1 MPHIPLMMMFSTDW
15 SAARAFPLL
24 LLLLLSLSSAPP
36 CSADVVD
43 GGRLFPAGVRY
54 EYESTTTVLAGGSA
68 DNREP
73 EVGHRVVGR
82 LSVENLWP
90 ATDAADEKLLRLHFK
105 SLKFQTWSKKSKN
118 DIHRQFIDRKSRIDR
133 FSDQPFFAHWR
144 NGHIENLYA
153 SSTNSLT
160 EENFK
165 KGIAGL
171 FQFQLSNQHIV
182 EYSTIGKC
190 NVTYKK
196 IKENSVSKRIDGCVL
211 PTTLPPEIKHP
222 DKIWQGTLRSKREGL
237 LIYNQESFIDMSL
250 EENHEYSTSF
260 MNEVGASMSSKQ
272 HIELKETKP
281 NGDIIKANSFE
292 EAINQLEK
300 KLKLKLEKQNLCPK
314 HEVKHCKHYNS
325 CNKLNDVVKK
335 YHDSL
340 LDSELGKSK
349 SAYGAI
355 KVIDAITNS
364 DTKTIKKVLSDKK
377 NEDIVIQLYDLLGA
391 ALNENSHKA
400 SMETLVFTDNKN
412 VEQIERYLWS
422 ASIKFNPKIEIIK
435 SLMSI
440 TDEKLTNKKVM
451 DTLFNT
457 VTAMAS
463 RLDRYNHTDTN
474 ALLCGEL
481 VVKTLERLE
490 KCKQDDDEC
499 ILTYIR
505 ALSNLK
511 HPLSVEVLLSFAQHG
526 NRMTSAYA
534 MKTIKMFGPS
544 LWNSQ
549 VLKYC
554 NKIFFQLVKEQD
566 SSTRVIALAILLES
580 DPDYDLLKHVVKWL
594 ATPGEGYEIKQY
606 TLELL
611 KEMANQNETSA
622 RLLRTVLVREQLNH
636 YGNMAQ
642 RGLSSCFSRKFIN
655 YNNITGLVKNSQQIY
670 SGVTKRGSV
679 DIVLEH
685 ENVNYDLC
693 SFGMFTTGLGYF
705 TSLYDDSGKKDTS
718 DEANLPATAGL
729 ELIVFG
735 VHIRPF
741 IMFSSQGQLMGH
753 VWAGTGS
760 DKTPIIQGIS
770 QMIEHLEYVPLSN
783 GITAELNVK
792 GTLSL
797 DISGQIEMSLWNKN
811 AQSVIEKNGGISI
824 QGSLKLDTDL
834 VTDEVDFA
842 LNTEGLLHMY
852 SDAEF
857 ATKIVLCM
865 RIVFVDTNVTTTVS
879 KNQKVHG
886 LSYKS
891 YTTTTRTHPVSGR
904 TFALNQMVNEFCNT
918 IHSQ

>member
-1 MPHIPLMMMFSTDW
+1 M
-15 SAARAFPLL
+15 
-24 LLLLLSLSSAPP
+24 
-36 CSADVVD
+36 
-43 GGRLFPAGVRY
+43 
-54 EYESTTTVLAGGSA
+54 LAGGSS
-68 DNREP
+68 DNRDP
-73 EVGHRVVGR
+73 AIGHRVVGR
-82 LSVENLWP
+82 LLVANIWP
-90 ATDAADEKLLRLHFK
+90 ATDTAGDKLLMLHFK
-105 SLKFQTWSKKSKN
+105 SPKLQTWSKKSKN
-118 DIHRQFIDRKSRIDR
+118 DVNRQFIDRKSRIDR

-144 NGHIENLYA
+144 NGHIENLYV

-171 FQFQLSNQHIV
+171 FQFQLSNQHAV
-182 EYSTIGKC
+182 EYSTLGEC
-190 NVTYKK
+190 NVTYSK
-196 IKENSVSKRIDGCVL
+196 INQNIVSKLVDGCVL

-237 LIYNQESFIDMSL
+237 VKY
-250 EENHEYSTSF
+250 NHESLVDVSLDEYHEFSTSF
-260 MNEVGASMSSKQ
+260 MNEVGASVSSKQ

-281 NGDIIKANSFE
+281 NDDVIKANTFK
-292 EAINQLEK
+292 EAIHQLEK
-300 KLKLKLEKQNLCPK
+300 QLKLKLEKQNLSPK
-314 HEVKHCKHYNS
+314 HEVKNCKHYNS
-325 CNKLNDVVKK
+325 CNKLDEVVYN

-355 KVIDAITNS
+355 KVVDAIVNS
-364 DTKTIKKVLSDKK
+364 DTKTIKKVLTDEK
-377 NEDIVIQLYDLLGA
+377 NEDIIVQLYDLLGA

-400 SMETLVFTDNKN
+400 SMETLDFTNAKS
-412 VEQIERYLWS
+412 VEKIERYLWS
-422 ASIKFNPKIEIIK
+422 ASINFNPKIEIIK
-435 SLMSI
+435 SLLAI
-440 TDEKLTNKKVM
+440 TDENLASKKIA

-463 RLDRYNHTDTN
+463 RLARYNHTDTN
-474 ALLCGEL
+474 ILLSGEL
-481 VVKTLERLE
+481 VVKTLEKLE
-490 KCKQDDDEC
+490 KCKLDDDEC

-511 HPLSVEVLLSFAQHG
+511 HPLSIEVLLSFAQHG
-526 NRMTSAYA
+526 NRKTSAYA
-534 MKTIKMFGPS
+534 MKTIKMFGPG
-544 LWNSQ
+544 LWDSR

-554 NKIFFQLVKEQD
+554 NRIFFQLVKEQD
-566 SSTRVIALAILLES
+566 SSTRTIALAILLES
-580 DPDYDLLKHVVKWL
+580 NPDYDLLKHVVEWL
-594 ATPGEGYEIKQY
+594 AAPGEEYEIKQY
-606 TLELL
+606 ALELL

-622 RLLRTVLVREQLNH
+622 RLLRTVLVRERLNH
-636 YGNMAQ
+636 YGSMAQ

-685 ENVNYDLC
+685 DSVKYDLC

-792 GTLSL
+792 GMLSL

-811 AQSVIEKNGGISI
+811 AQSVIEKNGGVSI

-834 VTDEVDFA
+834 VTDEVDFS
-842 LNTEGLLHMY
+842 LITEGLLHMH

-865 RIVFVDTNVTTTVS
+865 RIVFVDTNVTTIVS
-879 KNQKVHG
+879 KSEKVHG
-886 LSYKS
+886 LPHKS
-891 YTTTTRTHPVSGR
+891 HTTTTRTHPVSGR

-918 IHSQ
+918 IHSR

>member
-1 MPHIPLMMMFSTDW
+1 MTSSTDW
-15 SAARAFPLL
+15 NAVRAFSL
-24 LLLLLSLSSAPP
+24 LLLLLSLSPSML
-36 CSADVVD
+36 CSAEVVD
-43 GGRLFPAGVRY
+43 DGHRLFSSGVRY

-68 DNREP
+68 DNRNP

-82 LSVENLWP
+82 LSVERLWP
-90 ATDAADEKLLRLHFK
+90 ATETAGEKLLRLHFK

-118 DIHRQFIDRKSRIDR
+118 DINRQFIDRKSRIDR
-133 FSDQPFFAHWR
+133 FSDQPFFVHWK
-144 NGHIENLYA
+144 NGHVENLYI
-153 SSTNSLT
+153 SSVNSLT

-171 FQFQLSNQHIV
+171 FQFQLSNQHTV
-182 EYSTIGKC
+182 EYSTLGKC
-190 NVTYKK
+190 NVTYSK
-196 IKENSVSKRIDGCVL
+196 INENSISKRIEGCVS

-222 DKIWQGTLRSKREGL
+222 DKIWQGTLRSKREGSF
-237 LIYNQESFIDMSL
+237 IYNHESFIDVSL
-250 EENHEYSTSF
+250 DENHEFSTSF
-260 MNEVGASMSSKQ
+260 MNEVGASVSSTQ
-272 HIELKETKP
+272 HLKFIETKQ
-281 NGDIIKANSFE
+281 NGGIIEANTFE

-300 KLKLKLEKQNLCPK
+300 QFKLKLEKQNLSPK
-314 HEVKHCKHYNS
+314 HEVKNCKHYNS
-325 CNKLNDVVKK
+325 CNKLSDVVKK

-349 SAYGAI
+349 SAFGAI
-355 KVIDAITNS
+355 KVIDAIVNS
-364 DTKTIKKVLSDKK
+364 DTKTIKKVLTDKK
-377 NEDIVIQLYDLLGA
+377 NENIIVQLYDLLGA

-400 SMETLVFTDNKN
+400 SMETLVFTDDAKSD
-412 VEQIERYLWS
+412 EKIERYLWS

-440 TDEKLTNKKVM
+440 SDEKLTNRKIM

-463 RLDRYNHTDTN
+463 RLARYNHTDTN

-481 VVKTLERLE
+481 VVKTLEKLE
-490 KCKQDDDEC
+490 KCKLDDDEC

-511 HPLSVEVLLSFAQHG
+511 HPLSIEVLLSFAQHG

-544 LWNSQ
+544 LWNSR

-554 NKIFFQLVKEQD
+554 NRIFFQLVKEQD
-566 SSTRVIALAILLES
+566 SSTRAIALAILLES
-580 DPDYDLLKHVVKWL
+580 NPDYDLLKHVIKWL

-606 TLELL
+606 ALELL

-622 RLLRTVLVREQLNH
+622 RLLRTVLVRERLNH

-679 DIVLEH
+679 DIALEH
-685 ENVNYDLC
+685 ENIKYDLC

-729 ELIVFG
+729 ELIIFG

-741 IMFSSQGQLMGH
+741 IMFSNQGQLMGH

-811 AQSVIEKNGGISI
+811 AQSVIEKNGGVSI

-842 LNTEGLLHMY
+842 LITEGLLHMH
-852 SDAEF
+852 SEAEF

-886 LSYKS
+886 LPHKS

-918 IHSQ
+918 IHSR

>member
-1 MPHIPLMMMFSTDW
+1 MALSSDRT
-15 SAARAFPLL
+15 AAAFPLL
-24 LLLLLSLSSAPP
+24 LLPLLLSSLPYSAAATD
-36 CSADVVD
+36 S
-43 GGRLFPAGVRY
+43 GRLFPAGVQY
-54 EYESTTTVLAGGSA
+54 EYELTTTVLAGGSS
-68 DNREP
+68 DNRDP
-73 EVGHRVVGR
+73 AVGHRVVGR
-82 LSVENLWP
+82 LLVTNLWP
-90 ATDAADEKLLRLHFK
+90 ATDTAGDKLLRLHLK
-105 SLKFQTWSKKSKN
+105 SPKLQTWSKKSKN
-118 DIHRQFIDRKSRIDR
+118 DINRQFINRKSKIDR
-133 FSDQPFFAHWR
+133 FSDQPFFVHWR
-144 NGHIENLYA
+144 KGHIENMYI

-171 FQFQLSNQHIV
+171 LQFQLSNQHAV
-182 EYSTIGKC
+182 EYSTLGEC
-190 NVTYKK
+190 NVTYSK
-196 IKENSVSKRIDGCVL
+196 INENSVSKVIDGCTL

-222 DKIWQGTLRSKREGL
+222 DKIWQGSLRSKREGL
-237 LIYNQESFIDMSL
+237 LIYNYESLVDVSL
-250 EENHEYSTSF
+250 DENHEFSTSF
-260 MNEVGASMSSKQ
+260 MNEVGASVSSKQ

-281 NGDIIKANSFE
+281 NDDIIEANTLK
-292 EAINQLEK
+292 EAIRQLEK
-300 KLKLKLEKQNLCPK
+300 QLKLKLEKQNLSPK
-314 HEVKHCKHYNS
+314 HEVKNCKHYNS
-325 CNKLNDVVKK
+325 CNKLDEVVNN

-355 KVIDAITNS
+355 KVINAIINS
-364 DTKTIKKVLSDKK
+364 DTKTIKKVLTDKK
-377 NEDIVIQLYDLLGA
+377 NEDIAVQLYDLLGA

-400 SMETLVFTDNKN
+400 SMETLDFTDAKS
-412 VEQIERYLWS
+412 VEKIERYLWS
-422 ASIKFNPKIEIIK
+422 ASINFNPKIEIIK
-435 SLMSI
+435 SLLSI
-440 TDEKLTNKKVM
+440 NDEKIANKKVL

-463 RLDRYNHTDTN
+463 RLARYNHTETN
-474 ALLCGEL
+474 VLLSGEL

-490 KCKQDDDEC
+490 KCKLDDDEC

-511 HPLSVEVLLSFAQHG
+511 HPLSVEMLLTFAQHG

-534 MKTIKMFGPS
+534 MKTIKMFGPGFWDS
-544 LWNSQ
+544 R

-554 NKIFFQLVKEQD
+554 NRIFFQLFKEQD
-566 SSTRVIALAILLES
+566 SSTRTIALAILLES

-606 TLELL
+606 ALELL

-622 RLLRTVLVREQLNH
+622 RLLRTVLVRERLNH
-636 YGNMAQ
+636 YGSMAQ

-655 YNNITGLVKNSQQIY
+655 YNNITGLVKNSQQVY

-679 DIVLEH
+679 DIVLGH
-685 ENVNYDLC
+685 NDVKYDLC
-693 SFGMFTTGLGYF
+693 SFGMYTTGLGYF
-705 TSLYDDSGKKDTS
+705 TSLYDDSGKTDTS

-729 ELIVFG
+729 ELVVFG

-741 IMFSSQGQLMGH
+741 IMFSNQGQLMGH

-792 GTLSL
+792 GMLSL

-811 AQSVIEKNGGISI
+811 AQTVIEKNGGISI

-842 LNTEGLLHMY
+842 LITEGLLHMH

-857 ATKIVLCM
+857 ATKIVVCM

-879 KNQKVHG
+879 KSEKVHG
-886 LSYKS
+886 LHHKS

-904 TFALNQMVNEFCNT
+904 TFALNQMVNEFCNI
-918 IHSQ
+918 IHSR